1 MHFVDKDKKKEEE
14 QEMRTREKGD
24 WMGNDSR
31 MKQFLSFVDSSKDR
45 ARAIK
50 ADRSREE
57 KTAVVV
63 F

>member
-1 MHFVDKDKKKEEE
+1 MCLVDEDEREEE
-14 QEMRTREKGD
+14 EKMRTREKGD

-57 KTAVVV
+57 KMAVVV